1 VSIKIL
7 VLHYIYSSGITHAIS
22 FLCRDNLGRHLITL
36 MYCFCEILETYVL
49 EFWILMF
56 VFEHVGNAL

>member
-1 VSIKIL
+1 ML
-7 VLHYIYSSGITHAIS
+7 VML
-22 FLCRDNLGRHLITL
+22 
-36 MYCFCEILETYVL
+36 CEIFETYVL